1 MTDDMVDDMN
11 DDDVVDDAQLRT
23 LLARVAELPRS
34 IEPPAGA
41 WAEIRREITAPPL
54 ATARGEG
61 ASLRRSVMF
70 WQQPMFLAAAAAL
83 LIIGSSATTAK
94 IIGRSDAVTPRPVA
108 VSQAVERSRS
118 TGPATLA
125 EFTVVENDYIRMA
138 SQLSE
143 AVQSDE
149 SRLAPE
155 TIVKLNESL
164 RVIDAAILEARRAL
178 AADPAN
184 RAIVEM
190 LSGSY
195 EQKLDL
201 LRRTTEMARS

>member
-1 MTDDMVDDMN
+1 MTDDMMDETN
-11 DDDVVDDAQLRT
+11 DAEMIDDARLRA
-23 LLARVAELPRS
+23 LLARAAELPRT
-34 IEPPAGA
+34 IEPPADA
-41 WAEIRREITAPPL
+41 WAGIRNAITTP
-54 ATARGEG
+54 ATVGRQA
-61 ASLRRSVMF
+61 ASPRRPVAF
-70 WQQPMFLAAAAAL
+70 WQQPVFLAAAAAL
-83 LIIGSSATTAK
+83 LVIGSSALTAK
-94 IIGRSDAVTPRPVA
+94 LMTPGVTADIPRPVA
-108 VSQAVERSRS
+108 VSPPAERLRS
-118 TGPATLA
+118 GGPENLA
-125 EFTVVENDYIRMA
+125 EFTVIENDYIRMA

-178 AADPAN
+178 ADDPSN
-184 RAIVEM
+184 RAIVDL

>member
-1 MTDDMVDDMN
+1 MTDDMMDGTN
-11 DDDVVDDAQLRT
+11 DAETIDDARLRA
-23 LLARVAELPRS
+23 LLARVAELPRT
-34 IEPPAGA
+34 IEPPADA
-41 WAEIRREITAPPL
+41 WAGIRSAITAPVAAGMQAAAP
-54 ATARGEG
+54 
-61 ASLRRSVMF
+61 RRPVAF
-70 WQQPMFLAAAAAL
+70 WQQPVFLAAAAAL
-83 LIIGSSATTAK
+83 LVIGSSASTARL
-94 IIGRSDAVTPRPVA
+94 IGRRAAADVPRPVA
-108 VSQAVERSRS
+108 VSPPVERPRS
-118 TGPATLA
+118 GGPANLA
-125 EFTVVENDYIRMA
+125 EFTVIENDYIRMA

-155 TIVKLNESL
+155 TIAKLNESL

-178 AADPAN
+178 ADDPAN
-184 RAIVEM
+184 RAIVDL